1 VGEPVMTLIRKTPAA
16 SVHWLSLA
24 DLKASRLA
32 TEALDGAQP
41 ILTGGANGLN
51 GRAFD
56 GEPPGADLARASVD
70 LPLARGQAPLEI
82 TFRYRRGG
90 GAVEAEVME
99 RGLEAPQADPLS
111 RTLSLTLSGAGAE
124 PLQLK
129 TAGTAPPL
137 IPRDRFCALARGGAM
152 IAASTSAPA
161 GRIVRDEG
169 RAGAD
174 RRSLPLSGPRR
185 GAQ

>member
-1 VGEPVMTLIRKTPAA
+1 MTLMRKTPAA

-32 TEALDGAQP
+32 TGALDGAQP
-41 ILTGGANGLN
+41 ILTGGPNGLN

-56 GEPPGADLARASVD
+56 GDPPGADLVPASVD
-70 LPLARGQAPLEI
+70 MPLARGDAPLEI

-99 RGLEAPQADPLS
+99 RGLDAPQAEPLS
-111 RTLSLTLSGAGAE
+111 RAFSLTLSAPGAE

-129 TAGTAPPL
+129 TAGKARAL
-137 IPRDRFCALARGGAM
+137 IPRERFCALAHSGAM
-152 IAASTSAPA
+152 IAASTSAPPQEFPPVA
-161 GRIVRDEG
+161 
-169 RAGAD
+169 
-174 RRSLPLSGPRR
+174 LSAMKGVQALIAEACP
-185 GAQ
+185 